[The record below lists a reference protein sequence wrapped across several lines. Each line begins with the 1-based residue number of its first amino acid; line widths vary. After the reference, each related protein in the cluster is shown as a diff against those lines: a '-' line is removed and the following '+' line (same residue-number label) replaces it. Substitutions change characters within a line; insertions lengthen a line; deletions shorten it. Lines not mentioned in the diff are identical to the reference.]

1 MGLLCASVARYHK
14 TREKNGLDHSPEQQQ
29 QGGLLVVCIY
39 SLCFY
44 DDGTFSTR
52 HIFHENDIT
61 LSQPP
66 HTLLDHHL
74 KWDLMKVC
82 LCKKGHLNDMHQHT
96 RLGKSWANIHPT
108 KKMAR
113 QVQ

>member
-1 MGLLCASVARYHK
+1 MGLLCASVARCHK
-14 TREKNGLDHSPEQQQ
+14 TREKMAWIILWSSSKEDWWCAYILS
-29 QGGLLVVCIY
+29 V
-39 SLCFY
+39 CFY

-74 KWDLMKVC
+74 KWDLMKGATC
-82 LCKKGHLNDMHQHT
+82 AKKAT
-96 RLGKSWANIHPT
+96 
-108 KKMAR
+108 
-113 QVQ
+113 